1 MVMEFLNRPFTLPFL
16 VSALILSGCSIE
28 KVAIEHVADA
38 LAGSGTAMANDADP
52 DLIRDAAPFSLKLMD
67 SLILQLPEHTGLLLS
82 ACRAYTQYAYAFLQL
97 PAEELENSNISEA
110 SRMRARA
117 RGLYKK
123 AMDYGR
129 RAIDIQ
135 SPGLLA
141 MLEKASDHDLI
152 KAVTTEET
160 DLMYWTTA
168 AWAGW
173 LGSSVD
179 DTAAIADIPQ
189 VVKLLDLALS
199 KDETHDH
206 GALHTL
212 AMALE
217 SLRSETE
224 AERQKNLR
232 MHYQRALELSENQLA
247 SPHVSCA
254 EKIAIPTQDKNRFRQ
269 CLAAAL
275 AIRAEQHPA
284 ARLENT
290 LMQRRAQWL
299 LDHTGLYFLE

>member
-1 MVMEFLNRPFTLPFL
+1 MMRTIKRLLTLPFL
-16 VSALILSGCSIE
+16 VSALTLSGCSIE
-28 KVAIEHVADA
+28 KVAIKYVADA
-38 LAGSGTAMANDADP
+38 LAGSGNAIANDPDP
-52 DLIRDAAPFSLKLMD
+52 DLVRDAAPFSLKLMD

-97 PAEELENSNISEA
+97 PADEIENSNISEA

-117 RGLYKK
+117 RGLYRK

-129 RAIDIQ
+129 RAIDIE
-135 SPGLLA
+135 SPGLLS
-141 MLEKASDHDLI
+141 MLETASNHDLI
-152 KAVTTEET
+152 KASTIEET
-160 DLMYWTTA
+160 DILYWTTA

-189 VVKLLDLALS
+189 VVNLLDLALS
-199 KDETHDH
+199 KDETLDH

-224 AERQKNLR
+224 AARQKNLQG
-232 MHYQRALELSENQLA
+232 HYQRAIELSENQLA

-269 CLAAAL
+269 CLDAAL
-275 AIRAEQHPA
+275 AIRAEENPA
-284 ARLENT
+284 TRLENT
-290 LMQRRAQWL
+290 LMQRRAKWL
-299 LDHTGLYFLE
+299 LDHTSLYFLE